1 MHCFFMFL
9 YGRVWTSFRLLPRQN
24 DCQGAVA
31 AFGFGKH
38 CRCWHANHTIRHKTY
53 SRVFLQV
60 THVTAGIDRA
70 PLYLFVRR
78 IYREELAWRMKTR
91 KAKLAC
97 PVFINP

>member
-1 MHCFFMFL
+1 MDECGPVSGSCPGKMIAKEL
-9 YGRVWTSFRLLPRQN
+9 RQA
-24 DCQGAVA
+24 QRT

-78 IYREELAWRMKTR
+78 IYREDLAWSMKTR

-97 PVFINP
+97 LVFINP

>member
-38 CRCWHANHTIRHKTY
+38 CWDANHTIRHKTY